1 MTSPKWTCGTELR
14 SLFAS
19 NALISKHIMPCLVDI
34 INNTAVSMTC
44 NSEPSLEEVKKIIYQ
59 HVCRPQD
66 VKAIRVYC
74 KLSITAMENQKQE
87 DGCYCGQVHFQKLNV
102 WFKFFNLRIY
112 STPKCGNDTNRI
124 TPLISTH

>member
-1 MTSPKWTCGTELR
+1 
-14 SLFAS
+14 
-19 NALISKHIMPCLVDI
+19 MPCLVDI

-59 HVCRPQD
+59 HVCCPQD
-66 VKAIRVYC
+66 VKAMRVYC
-74 KLSITAMENQKQE
+74 KLSIPAMENQKQE

-112 STPKCGNDTNRI
+112 STPKCGMIPVELHHSFQLTDINGSKVHTEKI
-124 TPLISTH
+124 L